1 MHEKTARIYD
11 KIYSWKDYKTEIERL
26 VPIIRENLRSDGH
39 RLLDVAC
46 GTGVHLEVLKKH
58 FDCQGFDLSEE
69 MLEVARERNPGIP
82 FHVGDMVDFDLGREF
97 DVVTC
102 LFSSIGYV
110 RTRENL
116 HRAVACMAG
125 HLVRGGVL
133 ALEPWLTPNVLKPNS
148 VHLVVVDEEDLK
160 AARACTSFVDGRRY
174 WSDFHYLIS
183 TPEGTE
189 HVVERHEMGI
199 FTVEE
204 MKDAFTRI
212 GLEVDY
218 DPDGLMGRGLYVARK
233 PL

>member
-1 MHEKTARIYD
+1 MHERSARIYD

-26 VPIIRENLRSDGH
+26 VPIIRESLQSEGH

-46 GTGVHLEVLKKH
+46 GTGVHLELLKKH
-58 FDCQGFDLSEE
+58 FDCQGLDISEE
-69 MLEVARERNPGIP
+69 MLEVARARNPEIT
-82 FHVGDMVDFDLGREF
+82 FHHGDMLDFDLGRTF

-110 RTRENL
+110 LTQRNL
-116 HRAVACMAG
+116 HRAVASMAR
-125 HLVRGGVL
+125 HLVPGGVL
-133 ALEPWLTPNVLKPNS
+133 VIEPWLTPDVLRPNS
-148 VHLVVVDEEDLK
+148 VHMVTVDEENLK
-160 AARACTSFVDGRRY
+160 VVRSCTSFVEERRY

-204 MKDAFTRI
+204 MKAAFAAA

-218 DPDGLMGRGLYVARK
+218 DADGLMGRGLYIGRK